1 MSIFGIIAAFGGGIL
16 GSYVGAVPAFIM
28 TGFLALIGNL
38 ITAAGVAGDV
48 AVGVLAFSSF
58 IGPNVAFAGGV
69 AAAAY
74 ARKAGKLENGADLTT
89 ALYGLNAPDVL
100 LVGGVFGACGYVI
113 ANLIGMTPLGSG
125 MFATDLPGITV
136 VILGITARLVFG
148 ETGLTGKY
156 TGSGSRQY
164 ITNVPQEAMMGL
176 GIGIVVSFCAVMV
189 NDFGGAV
196 ALGAFPVICF
206 GFAAVTLTFTVM
218 GTGVPGTHHIFLPAA
233 LGAVTGITAFGP
245 WGCVLGV
252 VFGVAGS
259 IMGNFFGNTFNSY
272 CDSHIDPPAFTIFI
286 LTIINSILA
295 AVLI

>member
-176 GIGIVVSFCAVMV
+176 GIGIVVSFCALMV
-189 NDFGGAV
+189 NDYGGAV
-196 ALGAFPVICF
+196 ALGAFPFICF

-252 VFGVAGS
+252 GFGVAGS

>member
-38 ITAAGVAGDV
+38 ITAAGVSGDV
-48 AVGVLAFSSF
+48 AVGVLAF
-58 IGPNVAFAGGV
+58 FAGGV

-74 ARKAGKLENGADLTT
+74 ARKTGKLENGADLTT

-148 ETGLTGKY
+148 ETGFTCQY
-156 TGSGSRQY
+156 SGSRQY

>member
-1 MSIFGIIAAFGGGIL
+1 
-16 GSYVGAVPAFIM
+16 
-28 TGFLALIGNL
+28 
-38 ITAAGVAGDV
+38 
-48 AVGVLAFSSF
+48 
-58 IGPNVAFAGGV
+58 
-69 AAAAY
+69 
-74 ARKAGKLENGADLTT
+74 
-89 ALYGLNAPDVL
+89 
-100 LVGGVFGACGYVI
+100 
-113 ANLIGMTPLGSG
+113 
-125 MFATDLPGITV
+125 
-136 VILGITARLVFG
+136 
-148 ETGLTGKY
+148 
-156 TGSGSRQY
+156 
-164 ITNVPQEAMMGL
+164 MGL